1 MTSPTASRHISFPA
15 RAEQPWLGIAM
26 TLAAACLLLVVL
38 SSFHHH
44 PDLNDHPECGICTL
58 AHQVGS
64 VVASPVLQP
73 VVLPILPLRYLCR
86 VAALPAAE
94 PSPILRSRAPPC

>member
-1 MTSPTASRHISFPA
+1 MVLT
-15 RAEQPWLGIAM
+15 
-26 TLAAACLLLVVL
+26 AACLLLFVL

-44 PDLNDHPECGICTL
+44 PDFHDHPECGLCTL

-73 VVLPILPLRYLCR
+73 IVLPILPLRYLCR
-86 VAALPAAE
+86 VASLPAAE
-94 PSPILRSRAPPC
+94 PAPLLRSRAPPC